1 MRDKI
6 YTYFLKTQSI
16 SELLHERREVEL
28 HVTTLYIIMFVISAN
43 ETKVSAKVILF
54 NFICQCTGCLTHI
67 IPTLSFLLKIVMK
80 DRFSVQ

>member
-6 YTYFLKTQSI
+6 YTYSFKTQSI

-43 ETKVSAKVILF
+43 ETKVSAKVILS
-54 NFICQCTGCLTHI
+54 T
-67 IPTLSFLLKIVMK
+67 SFVN
-80 DRFSVQ
+80 VQVV